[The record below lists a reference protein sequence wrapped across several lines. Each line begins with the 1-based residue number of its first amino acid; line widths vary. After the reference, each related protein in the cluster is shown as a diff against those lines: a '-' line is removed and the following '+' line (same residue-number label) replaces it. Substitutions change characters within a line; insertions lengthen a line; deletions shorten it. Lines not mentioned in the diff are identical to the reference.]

1 MQTSVLSRTNIRLA
15 YKSTVRERRR
25 REERSRSERE
35 RATKSRDER
44 RKSRVDLYRLQK
56 IEFNLHN
63 VGAKTNCSWGV
74 RDVSFDSRL
83 K

>member
-1 MQTSVLSRTNIRLA
+1 MRN
-15 YKSTVRERRR
+15 VREA
-25 REERSRSERE
+25 SE
-35 RATKSRDER
+35 SER
-44 RKSRVDLYRLQK
+44 RKSLVDLYRLQK

-63 VGAKTNCSWGV
+63 GAKTNCSWGV